1 MIELKNL
8 SGGYDK
14 RIVLDD
20 ITVSLPK
27 NQFVSVIGPNG
38 AGKSTLLKI
47 IGGII
52 PRQSGEVIIDG
63 QTITDMPRNEIAQK
77 VSYLAQGRN
86 IPDMTVKQLVQH
98 GRFPYLSY
106 PRRYTKNDREIAYK
120 AMEQMNITE
129 FVDRPVST
137 LSGGERQKAYI
148 AMALTQDTDYVL
160 LDEPTTYLDISH
172 QIHLMK
178 TLRELTY
185 GGKSV
190 IAVMHDLPLTFT
202 FSDFIVVMKDGGIV
216 TCDTPLNICKNGV
229 LKEVFGIELQY
240 SETDGRP
247 CMFYK
252 FEE

>member
-8 SGGYDK
+8 KGGYDK
-14 RIVLDD
+14 RIVLED

-27 NQFVSVIGPNG
+27 NQFISVIGPNG

-52 PRQSGEVIIDG
+52 SQQNGDVIIDG
-63 QTITDMPRNEIAQK
+63 RKVTDMSRNEVAQK

-98 GRFPYLSY
+98 GRFPYLKY
-106 PRRYTKNDREIAYK
+106 PRRYTKSDREIAYK

-129 FVDRPVST
+129 FMDRPVST

-148 AMALTQDTDYVL
+148 AMALAQNTDYVL

-172 QIHLMK
+172 QINLMK
-178 TLRELTY
+178 MVRELTD

-190 IAVMHDLPLTFT
+190 IAVMHDLPLAFT
-202 FSDFIVVMKDGGIV
+202 FSDFIVVMKEGRIV
-216 TCDTPLNICKNGV
+216 TCDTPSNICRSGV
-229 LKEVFGIELQY
+229 LQDVFGVDVQY
-240 SETDGRP
+240 SEMDGGARV
-247 CMFYK
+247 FFK
-252 FEE
+252 R